1 MAIAI
6 KNRCVAINVSN
17 GVRCKNACIK
27 NSEYC
32 GRHLEKD
39 DNMSLSE
46 NDDREKI
53 DALTEMVS
61 GPCYR
66 LDELTIKVE
75 KLEQKK
81 QGGHNM
87 SMEHKVMKKAKYLYY
102 HDVKKEELIINQLAI
117 RGERMTEQKKIVNGA
132 VVPYFTYAW
141 QKVKKVTDSAF
152 DLLKDEDKAIYIT
165 RAKVIFGVG
174 IEGDRKTE

>member
-1 MAIAI
+1 MAIAV

-17 GVRCKNACIK
+17 GVRCKNACMK
-27 NSEYC
+27 DSEYC
-32 GRHLEKD
+32 GRHFEKE

-46 NDDREKI
+46 GDDRERM
-53 DALTEMVS
+53 DELMEMVS
-61 GPCYR
+61 GLCYR
-66 LDELTIKVE
+66 MDELSIKVE
-75 KLEQKK
+75 KLEKK
-81 QGGHNM
+81 ERKGCYM
-87 SMEHKVMKKAKYLYY
+87 SMEDKVMKKAKYLYY